1 MENKFNYLKDEVVT
15 RKIRY
20 VSFMSRLKRY
30 DFAFMKNEEN
40 PDKYTVIHLQK
51 NRFAVLSKDD
61 LAKKGEI
68 EHTFHES
75 EMEADEIRAFLRGV
89 L

>member
-1 MENKFNYLKDEVVT
+1 MSNHFEFLKDETVT
-15 RKIRY
+15 REIRY
-20 VSFMSRLKRY
+20 ISFMSSLKRY

-40 PDKYTVIHLQK
+40 PGKYTVINLQK
-51 NRFAVLSKDD
+51 NRFAVLGKDD
-61 LAKKGEI
+61 LSKKGDI

-75 EMEADEIRAFLRGV
+75 QMEADEIRKFLKEV